1 MVEDE
6 DVVMPEGDNDSS
18 EGFEAYDEMLAARG
32 TASPWVTTTSD
43 QRVYLPDLDLL
54 REMVAIPVQAG
65 HARKQT
71 SGRVAK
77 AFDAW
82 VAHELRRAGFPSGAV
97 WPRAQQPR
105 VLAADLAEFE
115 EQLRRVMAIL
125 AHEEAKL
132 RASGE
137 GTYLK
142 PVAFRHAVKKLGRML
157 PGSGSARILGRF
169 YVKQVD
175 VAVSAWERGPDV
187 LISTKTAFSSYLNNI
202 PNRYEEAVGE
212 ATNLRDRH
220 PMAAMGFAFL
230 VRTNI
235 YEERGAYA
243 YLRDLLVRL
252 RKPDGP
258 FDATMLL
265 AATWEDDDEE
275 VVSVE
280 DAAGLTAD
288 RFFEDL
294 IRAVTTNTPV
304 AIHAE
309 VRLRRDGEPAGGLPD
324 DDVLPDDGT
333 AD

>member
-1 MVEDE
+1 MADE
-6 DVVMPEGDNDSS
+6 DDSTAEEEKDSS
-18 EGFEAYDEMLAARG
+18 EGFEAYDEMLMAKGAG
-32 TASPWVTTTSD
+32 NPWVTTTD
-43 QRVYLPDLDLL
+43 GRRVYLPDLDLL
-54 REMVAIPVQAG
+54 REMVAIPVLAG
-65 HARKQT
+65 HARKQA

-82 VAHELRRAGFPSGAV
+82 IAHELRRAGFPHGAV
-97 WPRAQQPR
+97 WPRARQPR
-105 VLAADLAEFE
+105 VLPAELAEFE
-115 EQLRRVMAIL
+115 EQLQKVLSLL
-125 AHEEAKL
+125 AAYETKL
-132 RASGE
+132 KASGE
-137 GTYLK
+137 GTYLR
-142 PVAFRHAVKKLGRML
+142 PVAFRHAVKRLGGML
-157 PGSGSARILGRF
+157 PGTGSAKILGRF

-175 VAVSAWERGPDV
+175 VAVSAWQRGPDV

-265 AATWEDDDEE
+265 AATWEDDNEE
-275 VVSVE
+275 VTDVE
-280 DAAGLTAD
+280 DPAADLMAD

-294 IRAVTTNTPV
+294 IRTVTTNTPV
-304 AIHAE
+304 AIHPD
-309 VRLRRDGEPAGGLPD
+309 VRLRRDGEPTGGLPD
-324 DDVLPDDGT
+324 DNALPDDVDSG
-333 AD
+333 